1 MKEKSK
7 NAARS
12 RREKENAEFLELAK
26 LLPLPSAITSQLD
39 KASIIRLT
47 TSYLKMRAVFPEGLG
62 DAWGS
67 QHIPNN
73 PRDLAI
79 KELGSHLLQTL
90 DGFIFVVAPDGKIMY
105 ISETA
110 SVHLGLSQVELTG
123 NSIYEYIHNYDQDE
137 MTSVLSLQPNMFVT
151 PPPATGGTETTGPG
165 PLLSSTPHSS
175 IADPGT
181 TASDSPI
188 SPFASLLQH
197 PGSADSPP
205 QSLASSGASIAAI
218 GGSNLGQTVPPGL
231 SPNDM
236 QTAMHHQQ
244 HLGGGT
250 GGHSP
255 LGTGNPPTYGA
266 GTAGYGMQ
274 HPQQSHSHHHNT
286 HHGHYHHHHHHH
298 HHHSYGQHHLS
309 QTIEIE
315 RTFFLRMKC
324 VLAKRNAG
332 LTTSGYKVIHCS
344 GYLKAR
350 IYPGDA
356 TYGDGHSCIQNLGLV
371 AVGHSLPP
379 SAITEIKLYQNMFMF
394 RASMDLKL
402 IFLDAKVAQ
411 LTGYEPQDLI
421 EKTLYQYVH
430 AADILHMRYS
440 HQVLMYKG
448 QVTTKYYRFLTKG
461 GGWAWVQSYATVVHN
476 TRSSRPHCIVSVNYV
491 LSEQEAQDL
500 LLNEVQQ
507 PQHTPSTQHQAS
519 SNVKPDSIATGAAG
533 GASIASK
540 ERTVSEPATAL
551 AATMT
556 PVSGLTSGVPAH
568 MSPIGG
574 TVVGGNS
581 TGRRGSSQSL
591 QPAHQGSLSYNS
603 LHLGKDLQEHHHQ
616 QQQQQQQ
623 QHQQHPQHQQHSTFI
638 QLASLDDDASL
649 GPVPGAPSAC
659 LVTHPG
665 SSMPSAQDDYDLQ
678 MQYSSGGTHQEPN
691 TASGGYCMN
700 ATPSGGMLDG
710 HAVSH
715 GGTDGS
721 DAFLE
726 PYYDQFYGG
735 YDSRQDPIS
744 LRPFSASSNSC
755 SSSEGEATLAQH
767 QQHHHQQQQHHQQH
781 HHHPQQQHHLQ
792 QQHPPPSYGSMT
804 AASLSMAGGGSGVLR
819 QHAGAGGDQSYGDLH
834 LESHFAPTNGHQQ
847 QLPHHQQHH
856 LEQQHPHTNGVASN
870 GTSNFLYDASP
881 ATLDGS
887 TSSASPFDGITQ
899 QQAAFDHQ
907 HTLHHLGPA
916 THLHHFRP
924 HGGDLQLGDSPL
936 VSTAG
941 ILSGLGSP
949 ARPSA
954 VTERDELE
962 AGDTGPKS
970 SKLPNHSVVSTL
982 PNGNN
987 NSTNG
992 NLPNNTNNPL
1002 QATNNGSN
1010 RTTNSSIII
1019 STAGSTEGNH
1029 GETNGGGVVT
1039 LNVNLNHMHNHSNNN
1054 TTTNNNHLLTS
1065 NNNDHNGT
1073 MSNNN
1078 NNNNNTNSNNNNL
1091 HGAKGYGTNAD
1102 VRTVGMEGK
1111 KPAVASR
1118 NQSNRQQH
1126 QQQQQQQQHFADTY
1140 GLPHYTSVIVE
1151 STSTTLAGSGTT
1163 STNTTNNK
1171 QQLSSNE
1178 YVPQQQCT

>member
-1 MKEKSK
+1 MPKSPTTRSAMKEKSK

-62 DAWGS
+62 DAWGT

-137 MTSVLSLQPNMFVT
+137 MTSVLSLQPNMYVG
-151 PPPATGGTETTGPG
+151 PPAGGNGTEPSPGTG
-165 PLLSSTPHSS
+165 PLLASTPSHSS
-175 IADPGT
+175 LAADAGGPTGT
-181 TASDSPI
+181 TDSPI
-188 SPFASLLQH
+188 SPFASLLHHQHHHHH
-197 PGSADSPP
+197 PGGGESPP
-205 QSLASSGASIAAI
+205 QSLTSSGGSIGTTL
-218 GGSNLGQTVPPGL
+218 GGPLGQ

-236 QTAMHHQQ
+236 QAGMHHHQQ
-244 HLGGGT
+244 QQQQQHMGGN

-255 LGTGNPPTYGA
+255 LGAVYGS
-266 GTAGYGMQ
+266 GPGGYGGM
-274 HPQQSHSHHHNT
+274 PQPPHHHHNH
-286 HHGHYHHHHHHH
+286 HHGHYHHHHHH
-298 HHHSYGQHHLS
+298 SYGQH

-356 TYGDGHSCIQNLGLV
+356 TYGEGHSCIQNLGLV

-491 LSEQEAQDL
+491 LSDQEAQDL

-507 PQHTPSTQHQAS
+507 PQHSAPTQHQPS
-519 SNVKPDSIATGAAG
+519 PSVKPEAG
-533 GASIASK
+533 GGGGGGVAASNK
-540 ERTVSEPATAL
+540 ERSLSEPATAL

-556 PVSGLTSGVPAH
+556 PVSGLASGVPAH

-574 TVVGGNS
+574 TVVVGGNNG
-581 TGRRGSSQSL
+581 TARRGASV
-591 QPAHQGSLSYNS
+591 QPPHQASMSYG
-603 LHLGKDLQEHHHQ
+603 LLGKELQHQDHLQ

-623 QHQQHPQHQQHSTFI
+623 QHQHNTFL
-638 QLASLDDDASL
+638 QLANLDDDASL
-649 GPVPGAPSAC
+649 GPIPGAPSAC

-665 SSMPSAQDDYDLQ
+665 STGLPPSTGQDEYELQ
-678 MQYSSGGTHQEPN
+678 MQYGSGTTHQQEPN
-691 TASGGYCMN
+691 TGSTGYCMN
-700 ATPSGGMLDG
+700 AAPTGGLLEG
-710 HAVSH
+710 HGAGPH
-715 GGTDGS
+715 PGTDGS

-744 LRPFSASSNSC
+744 MRPYSASSNSC
-755 SSSEGEATLAQH
+755 SSSEAEGVLGHQQQHH
-767 QQHHHQQQQHHQQH
+767 QQHHHQQQQQHHQQH
-781 HHHPQQQHHLQ
+781 PLQ
-792 QQHPPPSYGSMT
+792 QQPPPPSYGSM
-804 AASLSMAGGGSGVLR
+804 SMAGAGVLR
-819 QHAGAGGDQSYGDLH
+819 QHVTTGDLGNTYGDHHQLDFVP
-834 LESHFAPTNGHQQ
+834 SNGHQQ
-847 QLPHHQQHH
+847 QQHHHHQLQQLDQHTG
-856 LEQQHPHTNGVASN
+856 HTNGGNS
-870 GTSNFLYDASP
+870 SFLYDASP
-881 ATLDGS
+881 ATMDGS
-887 TSSASPFDGITQ
+887 TSSASPFDGIAQ
-899 QQAAFDHQ
+899 PFE
-907 HTLHHLGPA
+907 LHHLPT
-916 THLHHFRP
+916 THGHFRQQQ
-924 HGGDLQLGDSPL
+924 HADLQQQLGESPL
-936 VSTAG
+936 VSSTSSSSSSALLG
-941 ILSGLGSP
+941 GSP
-949 ARPSA
+949 ARRPA
-954 VTERDELE
+954 PDRDE
-962 AGDTGPKS
+962 
-970 SKLPNHSVVSTL
+970 SVVSGAEPGASKQPKL
-982 PNGNN
+982 ANHHQHQHQLANGTV
-987 NSTNG
+987 SSNG
-992 NLPNNTNNPL
+992 TTTGSANAL
-1002 QATNNGSN
+1002 QATNGAASSNHLRGAGNG
-1010 RTTNSSIII
+1010 SIII
-1019 STAGSTEGNH
+1019 STTD
-1029 GETNGGGVVT
+1029 TNQGADTNGVVT
-1039 LNVNLNHMHNHSNNN
+1039 VSINLNHLHSSTGGVSSSSGSTSGGPSSISNS
-1054 TTTNNNHLLTS
+1054 HLLSTS
-1065 NNNDHNGT
+1065 ANDHNGAINN
-1073 MSNNN
+1073 NNN

-1091 HGAKGYGTNAD
+1091 HSLEKKGGPVPNRNSQPVRSQPPHYTAD
-1102 VRTVGMEGK
+1102 
-1111 KPAVASR
+1111 S
-1118 NQSNRQQH
+1118 H
-1126 QQQQQQQQHFADTY
+1126 YD
-1140 GLPHYTSVIVE
+1140 LPHYTSVIVE
-1151 STSTTLAGSGTT
+1151 STANGSTAAP
-1163 STNTTNNK
+1163 NNGANSVTGK
-1171 QQLSSNE
+1171 LSSNE
-1178 YVPQQQCT
+1178 YISQQQPCT

>member
-1 MKEKSK
+1 MPKSPKTRCAMKEKSK

-137 MTSVLSLQPNMFVT
+137 MTSVLSLQPNMFV
-151 PPPATGGTETTGPG
+151 PPAPAAGTEPTGGTG
-165 PLLSSTPHSS
+165 PLLSSTPHLT
-175 IADPGT
+175 IAD
-181 TASDSPI
+181 AAAADSPI
-188 SPFASLLQH
+188 SPFASLLH
-197 PGSADSPP
+197 PGGGDSPP
-205 QSLASSGASIAAI
+205 QSLTSTGTTIAAI
-218 GGSNLGQTVPPGL
+218 GSTLGQTVPPGL

-236 QTAMHHQQ
+236 QPAMHHQQ
-244 HLGGGT
+244 QPHMGD
-250 GGHSP
+250 HSP
-255 LGTGNPPTYGA
+255 LGPGSTPAYGTGTV
-266 GTAGYGMQ
+266 GYGMQ
-274 HPQQSHSHHHNT
+274 HPQQSHHHHNH
-286 HHGHYHHHHHHH
+286 HHGHYHHHHHH

-491 LSEQEAQDL
+491 LSDQEAQDL

-507 PQHTPSTQHQAS
+507 PQHTGSAQHQTS
-519 SNVKPDSIATGAAG
+519 PNVKPETAGGVGGAG
-533 GASIASK
+533 GANK
-540 ERTVSEPATAL
+540 ERNLGEPATAL

-556 PVSGLTSGVPAH
+556 PVSGLASGVPAH

-574 TVVGGNS
+574 TVVGGNA
-581 TGRRGSSQSL
+581 TGRRSSSQAL
-591 QPAHQGSLSYNS
+591 QPPHQASMSYNT
-603 LHLGKDLQEHHHQ
+603 LMLGKDLQEHHHQ
-616 QQQQQQQ
+616 QQQQQQHQ
-623 QHQQHPQHQQHSTFI
+623 HEQHQQHQHQQHSSFI

-649 GPVPGAPSAC
+649 GPIPGAPSAC

-665 SSMPSAQDDYDLQ
+665 SSMPSGHDDYELQ

-691 TASGGYCMN
+691 TASAAYCMN
-700 ATPSGGMLDG
+700 AAPTGGMLEG
-710 HAVSH
+710 HAGSH

-755 SSSEGEATLAQH
+755 SSSEGEGTLAQH
-767 QQHHHQQQQHHQQH
+767 HQHHHQQH
-781 HHHPQQQHHLQ
+781 HHSQQQQHHLQ
-792 QQHPPPSYGSMT
+792 QPPPSYGSMT
-804 AASLSMAGGGSGVLR
+804 TSSLSMSGGGPGVLR
-819 QHAGAGGDQSYGDLH
+819 QHVGTGTDQNYGDLH
-834 LESHFAPTNGHQQ
+834 LDNHYAPTNGHQQ
-847 QLPHHQQHH
+847 QHHHQQHH
-856 LEQQHPHTNGVASN
+856 LEQHPHTNGAVGN
-870 GTSNFLYDASP
+870 GTSTFLYDASP

-887 TSSASPFDGITQ
+887 TSSASPFDGISQ
-899 QQAAFDHQ
+899 QQPYDHQ

-916 THLHHFRP
+916 AHQHHFRQ
-924 HGGDLQLGDSPL
+924 HGLQLGDSSL
-936 VSTAG
+936 VNT
-941 ILSGLGSP
+941 SGMLGMESP
-949 ARPSA
+949 ARRS
-954 VTERDELE
+954 VGEREE
-962 AGDTGPKS
+962 PTGDASKT
-970 SKLPNHSVVSTL
+970 SKLSNHPAVATIT
-982 PNGNN
+982 NGNN
-987 NSTNG
+987 NSTIGNG
-992 NLPNNTNNPL
+992 CTVNNGSNPTNNTNPL

-1019 STAGSTEGNH
+1019 SGGGSTEGNH
-1029 GETNGGGVVT
+1029 GDANGGGVVT
-1039 LNVNLNHMHNHSNNN
+1039 VNVNLNHMHNHSNNN
-1054 TTTNNNHLLTS
+1054 TTTGNSHLLTS
-1065 NNNDHNGT
+1065 SNNDHNGAI
-1073 MSNNN
+1073 N

-1091 HGAKGYGTNAD
+1091 KGYGNGAGVGGD
-1102 VRTVGMEGK
+1102 VRVLEGK
-1111 KPAVASR
+1111 KSSVAVR
-1118 NQSNRQQH
+1118 NQPTRQQH
-1126 QQQQQQQQHFADTY
+1126 HFADTY
-1140 GLPHYTSVIVE
+1140 GMPHYTSVIVE
-1151 STSTTLAGSGTT
+1151 STSTTSAGSSTT
-1163 STNTTNNK
+1163 STATATTTNNNK
-1171 QQLSSNE
+1171 QLSSSE
-1178 YVPQQQCT
+1178 YIPQQCT

>member
-137 MTSVLSLQPNMFVT
+137 MTSVLSLQPNMFV
-151 PPPATGGTETTGPG
+151 PPAPAAGTEPSGTG
-165 PLLSSTPHSS
+165 PLLSSTPHST
-175 IADPGT
+175 IAHPGT
-181 TASDSPI
+181 NASDTAI
-188 SPFASLLQH
+188 SPFASLLH
-197 PGSADSPP
+197 PGGGDFPP
-205 QSLASSGASIAAI
+205 QSLASSVTSTAAI
-218 GGSNLGQTVPPGL
+218 GGTLGQAGPPSL

-244 HLGGGT
+244 QPHMGGT
-250 GGHSP
+250 GDHSP
-255 LGTGNPPTYGA
+255 LGTGNPPTYGT
-266 GTAGYGMQ
+266 GTVGYGMH
-274 HPQQSHSHHHNT
+274 HPQQSHNYHNH
-286 HHGHYHHHHHHH
+286 HHGHYHHHH

-491 LSEQEAQDL
+491 LSDQEAQDL

-507 PQHTPSTQHQAS
+507 PQHTGSTQHQTS
-519 SNVKPDSIATGAAG
+519 PNVKPEANATGGVG
-533 GASIASK
+533 GAGNANK
-540 ERTVSEPATAL
+540 ERNHGEPATAL
-551 AATMT
+551 AATIT

-574 TVVGGNS
+574 TVVGGNA
-581 TGRRGSSQSL
+581 TGRRSSLQSL
-591 QPAHQGSLSYNS
+591 QPSHQASMSYNS
-603 LHLGKDLQEHHHQ
+603 LMMGKDLQDHHLQ
-616 QQQQQQQ
+616 QQQQQSQQ
-623 QHQQHPQHQQHSTFI
+623 QHQQHQQHQQQQHSSFI
-638 QLASLDDDASL
+638 QLSSLDDDASL
-649 GPVPGAPSAC
+649 GPIPGAPSAC

-665 SSMPSAQDDYDLQ
+665 SSMPSAHDDYELQ
-678 MQYSSGGTHQEPN
+678 LQYSTGGTHQESN
-691 TASGGYCMN
+691 TPSTGYCMN
-700 ATPSGGMLDG
+700 AAPTGGMLDG
-710 HAVSH
+710 HAGSRGVA
-715 GGTDGS
+715 DGS

-755 SSSEGEATLAQH
+755 SSSEGEGTLAQH
-767 QQHHHQQQQHHQQH
+767 HQHHNQQHHHS
-781 HHHPQQQHHLQ
+781 QQHHLQ
-792 QQHPPPSYGSMT
+792 QQQPPPSYDSMSNNT
-804 AASLSMAGGGSGVLR
+804 LSMSGGGTGVLR
-819 QHAGAGGDQSYGDLH
+819 QHVGTGTDQSYGDLH
-834 LESHFAPTNGHQQ
+834 LENHYAPTNGHQHQ
-847 QLPHHQQHH
+847 QHHHQQHN
-856 LEQQHPHTNGVASN
+856 LEQHPHMN
-870 GTSNFLYDASP
+870 GTVGNGTTTFLYDASP

-887 TSSASPFDGITQ
+887 TSSASPFDGISQ
-899 QQAAFDHQ
+899 QQPFEHQ

-916 THLHHFRP
+916 THQQHFRQ
-924 HGGDLQLGDSPL
+924 HELQLGGAPL
-936 VSTAG
+936 VST
-941 ILSGLGSP
+941 SGMLGMESP
-949 ARPSA
+949 ARRTVGDREEP
-954 VTERDELE
+954 T
-962 AGDTGPKS
+962 GDTGASKS
-970 SKLPNHSVVSTL
+970 SKLPNHPVVSTNA
-982 PNGNN
+982 NGNN
-987 NSTNG
+987 NSTIGNGCTVNG
-992 NLPNNTNNPL
+992 NNGGNPTNSSIPL

-1010 RTTNSSIII
+1010 RITNSSIII
-1019 STAGSTEGNH
+1019 SNASSTECNH
-1029 GETNGGGVVT
+1029 GDTNGGGVVT
-1039 LNVNLNHMHNHSNNN
+1039 INVNLNHMHNHSNNN
-1054 TTTNNNHLLTS
+1054 STGNNHLLTS
-1065 NNNDHNGT
+1065 NNNDHNAAI
-1073 MSNNN
+1073 

-1091 HGAKGYGTNAD
+1091 HSAKGYGTGVGVGSD
-1102 VRTVGMEGK
+1102 VRSVGMESK
-1111 KPAVASR
+1111 KPTVATR
-1118 NQSNRQQH
+1118 NQANRQQH
-1126 QQQQQQQQHFADTY
+1126 HYSDTY

-1151 STSTTLAGSGTT
+1151 STSTTSAGSSTASTT
-1163 STNTTNNK
+1163 TTTTTNNNK
-1171 QQLSSNE
+1171 QLSSSE
-1178 YVPQQQCT
+1178 YIPQQCT

>member
-1 MKEKSK
+1 MPKSPTTRSAMKEKSK

-62 DAWGS
+62 DAWGT

-137 MTSVLSLQPNMFVT
+137 MTSVLSLQPNMYVG
-151 PPPATGGTETTGPG
+151 PPAGGNGTEPSPGTG
-165 PLLSSTPHSS
+165 PLLASTPSHSS
-175 IADPGT
+175 LAADAGGPTGT
-181 TASDSPI
+181 TDSPI
-188 SPFASLLQH
+188 SPFASLLHHQHHHHH
-197 PGSADSPP
+197 PGGGESPP
-205 QSLASSGASIAAI
+205 QSLTSSGGSIGTTL
-218 GGSNLGQTVPPGL
+218 GGPLGQ

-236 QTAMHHQQ
+236 QAGMHQQ
-244 HLGGGT
+244 QQQQHMGGN

-255 LGTGNPPTYGA
+255 LGAVYGS
-266 GTAGYGMQ
+266 GPGGYGGM
-274 HPQQSHSHHHNT
+274 PQPAHHHHNHNH
-286 HHGHYHHHHHHH
+286 HHGHYHHHHHH
-298 HHHSYGQHHLS
+298 SYGQH

-356 TYGDGHSCIQNLGLV
+356 TYGEGHSCIQNLGLV

-491 LSEQEAQDL
+491 LSDQEAQDL

-507 PQHTPSTQHQAS
+507 PQHSAPTQHQPS
-519 SNVKPDSIATGAAG
+519 PSVKPEAGSGGGGGGAA
-533 GASIASK
+533 SNK
-540 ERTVSEPATAL
+540 ERSLSEPATAL

-556 PVSGLTSGVPAH
+556 PVSGLASGVPAH

-574 TVVGGNS
+574 TVVVGGNNG
-581 TGRRGSSQSL
+581 TARRGSSV
-591 QPAHQGSLSYNS
+591 QPPHQASMSYG
-603 LHLGKDLQEHHHQ
+603 LLGKELQHQDHLQ

-623 QHQQHPQHQQHSTFI
+623 QHQHNTFL
-638 QLASLDDDASL
+638 QLANLDDDASL
-649 GPVPGAPSAC
+649 GPIPGAPSAC

-665 SSMPSAQDDYDLQ
+665 STGLPPSTGQDEYELQ
-678 MQYSSGGTHQEPN
+678 MQYGAGTTHQQEPN
-691 TASGGYCMN
+691 TGSTGYCMN
-700 ATPSGGMLDG
+700 AAPTGGLLEG
-710 HAVSH
+710 HGAGPH
-715 GGTDGS
+715 PGTDGS

-726 PYYDQFYGG
+726 PYYDQFYGSHL
-735 YDSRQDPIS
+735 D
-744 LRPFSASSNSC
+744 
-755 SSSEGEATLAQH
+755 ATL
-767 QQHHHQQQQHHQQH
+767 
-781 HHHPQQQHHLQ
+781 
-792 QQHPPPSYGSMT
+792 
-804 AASLSMAGGGSGVLR
+804 
-819 QHAGAGGDQSYGDLH
+819 D
-834 LESHFAPTNGHQQ
+834 FAPTNGHQQ
-847 QLPHHQQHH
+847 QHHHHQLQQLDQHTG
-856 LEQQHPHTNGVASN
+856 HTNGGNS
-870 GTSNFLYDASP
+870 SFLYDASP
-881 ATLDGS
+881 ATMDGS
-887 TSSASPFDGITQ
+887 TSSASPFDGIAQ
-899 QQAAFDHQ
+899 PFE
-907 HTLHHLGPA
+907 LHHLPT
-916 THLHHFRP
+916 THGHFRQQQHP
-924 HGGDLQLGDSPL
+924 DLQQQLGESPL
-936 VSTAG
+936 VSSTSSSSSSALLG
-941 ILSGLGSP
+941 GSP
-949 ARPSA
+949 ARRPA
-954 VTERDELE
+954 PDRDE
-962 AGDTGPKS
+962 
-970 SKLPNHSVVSTL
+970 SVVSGAEPGASKQPKL
-982 PNGNN
+982 
-987 NSTNG
+987 
-992 NLPNNTNNPL
+992 
-1002 QATNNGSN
+1002 A
-1010 RTTNSSIII
+1010 
-1019 STAGSTEGNH
+1019 NH
-1029 GETNGGGVVT
+1029 HQHQHQ
-1039 LNVNLNHMHNHSNNN
+1039 LA
-1054 TTTNNNHLLTS
+1054 
-1065 NNNDHNGT
+1065 NGT
-1073 MSNNN
+1073 KKGGPVPNR
-1078 NNNNNTNSNNNNL
+1078 NSQPVRSQPP
-1091 HGAKGYGTNAD
+1091 HYTAD
-1102 VRTVGMEGK
+1102 
-1111 KPAVASR
+1111 S
-1118 NQSNRQQH
+1118 H
-1126 QQQQQQQQHFADTY
+1126 YD
-1140 GLPHYTSVIVE
+1140 LPHYTSVIVE
-1151 STSTTLAGSGTT
+1151 STANGSTAAPNNGTNSVT
-1163 STNTTNNK
+1163 GK
-1171 QQLSSNE
+1171 LSSNE
-1178 YVPQQQCT
+1178 YISQQQPCT

>member
-151 PPPATGGTETTGPG
+151 PPPATGTGTETTGTG
-165 PLLSSTPHSS
+165 PLLSSTPHST
-175 IADPGT
+175 IADPAT

-188 SPFASLLQH
+188 SPFASLLH
-197 PGSADSPP
+197 PGGADSPP

-218 GGSNLGQTVPPGL
+218 GSTLGQTVPPGL

-236 QTAMHHQQ
+236 QTAMHHQQQQQQQQ

-266 GTAGYGMQ
+266 GAVGYGMQ

-491 LSEQEAQDL
+491 LSDQEAQDL

-507 PQHTPSTQHQAS
+507 PQHTGSTQHQAS
-519 SNVKPDSIATGAAG
+519 TNVKPEASAGVG
-533 GASIASK
+533 GAGSASK

-556 PVSGLTSGVPAH
+556 PVSGLASGVPAH

-574 TVVGGNS
+574 TVVGGN
-581 TGRRGSSQSL
+581 
-591 QPAHQGSLSYNS
+591 
-603 LHLGKDLQEHHHQ
+603 
-616 QQQQQQQ
+616 
-623 QHQQHPQHQQHSTFI
+623 
-638 QLASLDDDASL
+638 DDDASL
-649 GPVPGAPSAC
+649 GPIPGAPSAC

-665 SSMPSAQDDYDLQ
+665 SSIPSAHDDYDLQ

-691 TASGGYCMN
+691 TASAGYCMN
-700 ATPSGGMLDG
+700 ATPAGGMLDG
-710 HAVSH
+710 HSGSH

-755 SSSEGEATLAQH
+755 SSSEGEAALAQH
-767 QQHHHQQQQHHQQH
+767 QQHHHQQHQHHQQH

-792 QQHPPPSYGSMT
+792 QQQQQHPPPSYGSMT
-804 AASLSMAGGGSGVLR
+804 TASLSMSSTGSGVLR
-819 QHAGAGGDQSYGDLH
+819 QHVGAGGDPSYGELH
-834 LESHFAPTNGHQQ
+834 LESHFAPTNGHPQQ
-847 QLPHHQQHH
+847 QQHQHHQHQQHH
-856 LEQQHPHTNGVASN
+856 LEQQHSHTNGVASN

-887 TSSASPFDGITQ
+887 TSSASPFDAISQ
-899 QQAAFDHQ
+899 QQTAFEHQ

-916 THLHHFRP
+916 THQQHFRP
-924 HGGDLQLGDSPL
+924 HGDLQLGDSPL
-936 VSTAG
+936 VSAPGMLGG
-941 ILSGLGSP
+941 IGSP
-949 ARPSA
+949 ARPTA
-954 VTERDELE
+954 VAEREE
-962 AGDTGPKS
+962 PSGDPSTGAKP
-970 SKLPNHSVVSTL
+970 SKLLTHSVASTH
-982 PNGNN
+982 PNGNTNGGNSNGNLTN
-987 NSTNG
+987 NST
-992 NLPNNTNNPL
+992 NPL

-1019 STAGSTEGNH
+1019 STVGSTEGNH
-1029 GETNGGGVVT
+1029 GDANGGGVVT
-1039 LNVNLNHMHNHSNNN
+1039 INLNLNHMHNHSNNN
-1054 TTTNNNHLLTS
+1054 TTTSNNHLLTN
-1065 NNNDHNGT
+1065 NNNDHNGAI
-1073 MSNNN
+1073 

-1091 HGAKGYGTNAD
+1091 HSAKGYGTGD
-1102 VRTVGMEGK
+1102 GRTVGMESK
-1111 KPAVASR
+1111 KLTGTGR
-1118 NQSNRQQH
+1118 NQANR
-1126 QQQQQQQQHFADTY
+1126 QQQHFADTY

-1151 STSTTLAGSGTT
+1151 STSTASAGSSTT
-1163 STNTTNNK
+1163 STTSTTTNK
-1171 QQLSSNE
+1171 QLSSSE

>member
-1 MKEKSK
+1 MPKSPKTRCAMKEKSK

-137 MTSVLSLQPNMFVT
+137 MTSVLSLQPNMFVP
-151 PPPATGGTETTGPG
+151 PPPAAGTEPTGT
-165 PLLSSTPHSS
+165 TPHLT
-175 IADPGT
+175 IADAGPV
-181 TASDSPI
+181 ASDSPI
-188 SPFASLLQH
+188 SPFASLLH
-197 PGSADSPP
+197 PGGGGDSPP
-205 QSLASSGASIAAI
+205 QSLSASGASIATI
-218 GGSNLGQTVPPGL
+218 GATLGQTVPPGL

-236 QTAMHHQQ
+236 QPAMHHQQ
-244 HLGGGT
+244 QSHMGGPGD
-250 GGHSP
+250 HSP
-255 LGTGNPPTYGA
+255 LGAGSTPSYGTGTV
-266 GTAGYGMQ
+266 GYGMQ
-274 HPQQSHSHHHNT
+274 HPQQSHHHHNH
-286 HHGHYHHHHHHH
+286 HHGHYHHHHHH

-491 LSEQEAQDL
+491 LSDQEAQDL

-507 PQHTPSTQHQAS
+507 PQHTGSTQHQTS
-519 SNVKPDSIATGAAG
+519 PNVKPEATVGGVG
-533 GASIASK
+533 GAGSANK
-540 ERTVSEPATAL
+540 DRNLGEPATAL

-556 PVSGLTSGVPAH
+556 PVSGLASGVPAH

-574 TVVGGNS
+574 TVVGGNA
-581 TGRRGSSQSL
+581 TGRRSSSQAM
-591 QPAHQGSLSYNS
+591 QPPHQASMSYNT
-603 LHLGKDLQEHHHQ
+603 LMLGKDLQDHHHQ
-616 QQQQQQQ
+616 QQQQQHQPHQ
-623 QHQQHPQHQQHSTFI
+623 QHQQQQHSSFI
-638 QLASLDDDASL
+638 QLAALDDDASL
-649 GPVPGAPSAC
+649 GPITGAPSAC

-665 SSMPSAQDDYDLQ
+665 SSMPSGHDDYELQ
-678 MQYSSGGTHQEPN
+678 LQYSSGGTHQEPN
-691 TASGGYCMN
+691 TASTGYCMN
-700 ATPSGGMLDG
+700 AAPTGGMLEG
-710 HAVSH
+710 HTGSH

-767 QQHHHQQQQHHQQH
+767 HQHHHQQH
-781 HHHPQQQHHLQ
+781 HHSQQQQHHLQ
-792 QQHPPPSYGSMT
+792 QPPPSYGSMT
-804 AASLSMAGGGSGVLR
+804 TSSLSMSGGGSGVLR
-819 QHAGAGGDQSYGDLH
+819 QHVGSGTDQNYGDLH
-834 LESHFAPTNGHQQ
+834 LDNHYVPTNGHQQ
-847 QLPHHQQHH
+847 QHHHQQHH
-856 LEQQHPHTNGVASN
+856 LEQHPHTNGAVGN
-870 GTSNFLYDASP
+870 GTSTFLYDASP

-887 TSSASPFDGITQ
+887 TSSASPFDGISQ
-899 QQAAFDHQ
+899 QQPYEHQ
-907 HTLHHLGPA
+907 HTLHHLGSA
-916 THLHHFRP
+916 THQHHFRQ
-924 HGGDLQLGDSPL
+924 HGLQLGDSPL
-936 VSTAG
+936 VNA
-941 ILSGLGSP
+941 SGMLGLESP
-949 ARPSA
+949 ARRSAGEREEPTGDASKKSKLSA
-954 VTERDELE
+954 V
-962 AGDTGPKS
+962 
-970 SKLPNHSVVSTL
+970 STIA
-982 PNGNN
+982 NGNN
-987 NSTNG
+987 NPTIGNG
-992 NLPNNTNNPL
+992 CSVNNNNTNPL

-1010 RTTNSSIII
+1010 RTSNSSIII
-1019 STAGSTEGNH
+1019 SGGGNTEGNH
-1029 GETNGGGVVT
+1029 GDANGGGVVT
-1039 LNVNLNHMHNHSNNN
+1039 VNVNLNHMHNHSNNN
-1054 TTTNNNHLLTS
+1054 TTTSNSHLLTS
-1065 NNNDHNGT
+1065 SSNDHNGAI
-1073 MSNNN
+1073 N

-1091 HGAKGYGTNAD
+1091 KGYGSGAGAGGD
-1102 VRTVGMEGK
+1102 VRALEGK
-1111 KPAVASR
+1111 KSAVAVR
-1118 NQSNRQQH
+1118 NQTNRQQH
-1126 QQQQQQQQHFADTY
+1126 HYGDTY
-1140 GLPHYTSVIVE
+1140 GMPHYTSVIVE
-1151 STSTTLAGSGTT
+1151 STSTTSAGSSTT
-1163 STNTTNNK
+1163 STATATTTNNNK
-1171 QQLSSNE
+1171 QLSTSE
-1178 YVPQQQCT
+1178 YIPQQCT